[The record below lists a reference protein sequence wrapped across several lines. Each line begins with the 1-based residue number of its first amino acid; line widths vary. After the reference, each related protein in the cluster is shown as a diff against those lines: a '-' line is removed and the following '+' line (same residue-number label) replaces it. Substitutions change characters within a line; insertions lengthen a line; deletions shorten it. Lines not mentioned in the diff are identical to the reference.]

1 MKLELQSFVLGVG
14 ATALV
19 LLSIAF
25 AQERLRVE
33 ANQQFEP
40 VQFLSDKNTFSGPS
54 LSVAPIRMSDG
65 TTCYVLTN
73 AKNAIDLD
81 SMSELVGL
89 GCVRE

>member
-1 MKLELQSFVLGVG
+1 MKIKLQSFVLGVG

-25 AQERLRVE
+25 AQDRLRVE

-40 VQFLSDKNTFSGPS
+40 VQFLGNNNNFSGPS
-54 LSVAPIRMSDG
+54 VSVVPIRMSDG

-73 AKNAIDLD
+73 AKNAVDLD
-81 SMSELVGL
+81 NLGELIGL
-89 GCVRE
+89 GCVKE